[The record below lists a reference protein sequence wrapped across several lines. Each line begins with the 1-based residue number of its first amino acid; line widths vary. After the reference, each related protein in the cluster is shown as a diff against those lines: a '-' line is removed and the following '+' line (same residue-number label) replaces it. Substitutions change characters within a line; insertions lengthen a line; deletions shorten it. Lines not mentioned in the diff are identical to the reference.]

1 MIVKCAAKAE
11 MMFAV
16 TLYGGYNATE
26 VSLLDRAIN
35 SVFTVG
41 SWTPF
46 KILLVI
52 DIGSL

>member
-1 MIVKCAAKAE
+1 MVVKCATKAE
-11 MMFAV
+11 MMLAA

-26 VSLLDRAIN
+26 VALLDRTIN

-41 SWTPF
+41 SWAPF
-46 KILLVI
+46 EIFLII